1 MIKKRKSKEEREEFA
16 GELDEF
22 KKEGSSEGAPV
33 QDEQRNDDE
42 VLEEPLSP
50 DDELSTLQSELEEI
64 RLKAD
69 EYLDGWQR
77 ARAEFSNYKKR
88 VQKEREETRTFI
100 TAEIL
105 AKYLDVVDDFKRA
118 LDDRPSDDE
127 TGAWAEGIDMIY
139 RKLKGILEAE
149 GVEEI
154 SAEGEAFDPNFHEA
168 ITFEESDDHNEG
180 EILGVVQP
188 GYQIGNRIIRPAKVR
203 VAK

>member
-1 MIKKRKSKEEREEFA
+1 MIKKKKSKEEHEEFED
-16 GELDEF
+16 GLDEF
-22 KKEGSSEGAPV
+22 DMEGSSEGTPM
-33 QDEQRNDDE
+33 QDEQRSDDDVSE
-42 VLEEPLSP
+42 GPLSP
-50 DDELSTLQSELEEI
+50 DDELSTLQSELEDI
-64 RLKAD
+64 RIKAD

-118 LDDRPSDDE
+118 LDDQPSDDE
-127 TGAWAEGIDMIY
+127 IGAWAEGIDMIY
-139 RKLKGILEAE
+139 RKLKAILEAE

-180 EILGVVQP
+180 EVLGVVQP

>member
-1 MIKKRKSKEEREEFA
+1 VIKKKKSKEEHEEFED
-16 GELDEF
+16 GLDEF
-22 KKEGSSEGAPV
+22 DMEGSSEGTPM
-33 QDEQRNDDE
+33 QDEQRSDDDVSE
-42 VLEEPLSP
+42 GPLSP
-50 DDELSTLQSELEEI
+50 DDELSTLQSELEDI
-64 RLKAD
+64 RIKAD

-118 LDDRPSDDE
+118 LDDQPSDDE
-127 TGAWAEGIDMIY
+127 IGAWAEGIDMIY
-139 RKLKGILEAE
+139 RKLKAILEAE

-180 EILGVVQP
+180 EVLGVVQP

>member
-1 MIKKRKSKEEREEFA
+1 VIKKKKSKEEREEFV
-16 GELDEF
+16 GGLEEL
-22 KKEGSSEGAPV
+22 KVEGSSEGTPV
-33 QDEQRNDDE
+33 QDEQHSDDE
-42 VLEEPLSP
+42 VLEGPLSP
-50 DDELSTLQSELEEI
+50 DDELSTLQSELEDI

-118 LDDRPSDDE
+118 LDDRPSDVE
-127 TGAWAEGIDMIY
+127 IGAWAEGIDMIY

-154 SAEGEAFDPNFHEA
+154 SAEGEAFDPKFHEA

-188 GYQIGNRIIRPAKVR
+188 GYQIGNRIIRPAQVR

>member
-1 MIKKRKSKEEREEFA
+1 VIKKKKSKEEREEFEA
-16 GELDEF
+16 GLDEF
-22 KKEGSSEGAPV
+22 EMEGSSEGAPV
-33 QDEQRNDDE
+33 LDEQRSNDEDSE
-42 VLEEPLSP
+42 GPLSP
-50 DDELSTLQSELEEI
+50 DDELSTLQSELEDI
-64 RLKAD
+64 RLKAE

-88 VQKEREETRTFI
+88 IQKEREETRTFI

-105 AKYLDVVDDFKRA
+105 AKYLDVIDDFQRA
-118 LDDRPSDDE
+118 LDDRPSDGE

-154 SAEGEAFDPNFHEA
+154 SAEGEAFDPNFHQA

-188 GYQIGNRIIRPAKVR
+188 GYQIGNRIIRPAQVR

>member
-1 MIKKRKSKEEREEFA
+1 VIKKKKSKEEHEEFV
-16 GELDEF
+16 GGLDELEV
-22 KKEGSSEGAPV
+22 EGSSEGTPM
-33 QDEQRNDDE
+33 QDEGRSDDE
-42 VLEEPLSP
+42 VLEGPLSP
-50 DDELSTLQSELEEI
+50 DDELSTLQSELEDI

-118 LDDRPSDDE
+118 LDDRPSDVE
-127 TGAWAEGIDMIY
+127 IGAWAEGIDMIY

-154 SAEGEAFDPNFHEA
+154 SAEGEAFDPKFHEA

-188 GYQIGNRIIRPAKVR
+188 GYQIGNRIIRPAQVR

>member
-1 MIKKRKSKEEREEFA
+1 MIKKKKSKEEHEEFV
-16 GELDEF
+16 GGLDELEV
-22 KKEGSSEGAPV
+22 EGSSEGTPM
-33 QDEQRNDDE
+33 QDEGRSDDE
-42 VLEEPLSP
+42 VLEGPLSP
-50 DDELSTLQSELEEI
+50 DDELSTLQSELEDI

-118 LDDRPSDDE
+118 LDDRPSDVE
-127 TGAWAEGIDMIY
+127 IGAWAEGIDMIY

-154 SAEGEAFDPNFHEA
+154 SAEGEAFDPKFHEA

-188 GYQIGNRIIRPAKVR
+188 GYQIGNRIIRPAQVR

>member
-22 KKEGSSEGAPV
+22 KVEGSSEGAPV

>member
-1 MIKKRKSKEEREEFA
+1 MIKKKKSKEEREEFE
-16 GELDEF
+16 GGLDEF
-22 KKEGSSEGAPV
+22 KIEGSSEGTPV
-33 QDEQRNDDE
+33 QDEQRSDDE

-50 DDELSTLQSELEEI
+50 DDEVSTLQSELEDFRI
-64 RLKAD
+64 KAD

-105 AKYLDVVDDFKRA
+105 TKYLDVVDDFKRA
-118 LDDRPSDDE
+118 LDDQPSDDE
-127 TGAWAEGIDMIY
+127 IGAWAEGIDMIY

>member
-1 MIKKRKSKEEREEFA
+1 VIKKKKSKEEREEFEA
-16 GELDEF
+16 GLDEF
-22 KKEGSSEGAPV
+22 KVEGSSEGAAV
-33 QDEQRNDDE
+33 QDEQRSDDE
-42 VLEEPLSP
+42 DSEGPLSP
-50 DDELSTLQSELEEI
+50 DDELSTLQSELEDI
-64 RLKAD
+64 RLKAE

-88 VQKEREETRTFI
+88 IQKEREE
-100 TAEIL
+100 EIL
-105 AKYLDVVDDFKRA
+105 AKYLNVVDDFKRA
-118 LDDRPSDDE
+118 LDDRPSDGE

-154 SAEGEAFDPNFHEA
+154 SAEGKVFDPNFHEA

-188 GYQIGNRIIRPAKVR
+188 GYQIGNRIIRPAQVR

>member
-1 MIKKRKSKEEREEFA
+1 VIKKKKSKEEHEEFED
-16 GELDEF
+16 GLDEF
-22 KKEGSSEGAPV
+22 EMEGSSEGTPM
-33 QDEQRNDDE
+33 QDEQRSDDE
-42 VLEEPLSP
+42 VSEGPLSP
-50 DDELSTLQSELEEI
+50 DDELSTLQSELEDI
-64 RLKAD
+64 RIKAD

-118 LDDRPSDDE
+118 LDDQPSDDE
-127 TGAWAEGIDMIY
+127 IGAWAEGIDMIY
-139 RKLKGILEAE
+139 RKLKAILEAE

-180 EILGVVQP
+180 EVLGVVQP

>member
-1 MIKKRKSKEEREEFA
+1 MIKKKKSKEEREEFV
-16 GELDEF
+16 GGLDEL
-22 KKEGSSEGAPV
+22 KVEGSSEGTPV
-33 QDEQRNDDE
+33 QDEQHSDDE
-42 VLEEPLSP
+42 VLEGPLSP
-50 DDELSTLQSELEEI
+50 DDELSSLQSELEDI

-118 LDDRPSDDE
+118 LDDRPSDVE
-127 TGAWAEGIDMIY
+127 IGAWAEGIDMIY

-154 SAEGEAFDPNFHEA
+154 SAEGEAFDPKFHEA

-188 GYQIGNRIIRPAKVR
+188 GYQIGNRIIRPAQVR

>member
-1 MIKKRKSKEEREEFA
+1 MIKKKKSKEEREEFV
-16 GELDEF
+16 GGLDEL
-22 KKEGSSEGAPV
+22 KVEGSSEGTPV
-33 QDEQRNDDE
+33 QDEQHSDDE
-42 VLEEPLSP
+42 VLEGPLSP
-50 DDELSTLQSELEEI
+50 DDELSTLQSELEDI

-77 ARAEFSNYKKR
+77 SRAEFSNYKKR

-118 LDDRPSDDE
+118 LDDRPSDVE
-127 TGAWAEGIDMIY
+127 IGAWAEGIDMIY

-154 SAEGEAFDPNFHEA
+154 SAEGEAFDPKFHEA

-188 GYQIGNRIIRPAKVR
+188 GYQIGNRIIRPAQVR